1 MLQLIELMYSHAR
14 CMKADEKRPQLG
26 IILPVIF
33 FRIGSL
39 QFSHI
44 VHFYVRHYPPIID
57 FLTMFTVPLNWILHN
72 AAMASKMPQL
82 KQVQADADR
91 PARRA
96 APCTSYLYKGRRS
109 CDKQV
114 KVVGRTST
122 VHGRQF
128 ITLSKLTTRCN
139 DRPVVA
145 KFSKSIV
152 QDKVPQESILFFG
165 DYPNFLITQC
175 GYCRIKTAIL

>member
-1 MLQLIELMYSHAR
+1 MHEGRWKTSAAMHYPSSHFFPNRKPTVFPYRAFLR
-14 CMKADEKRPQLG
+14 QA
-26 IILPVIF
+26 LP
-33 FRIGSL
+33 
-39 QFSHI
+39 
-44 VHFYVRHYPPIID
+44 PPIID
-57 FLTMFTVPLNWILHN
+57 FLTMFAVPLNWILHN

-82 KQVQADADR
+82 KQVEADANR

-96 APCTSYLYKGRRS
+96 APCTSYLHKGRRS

-145 KFSKSIV
+145 KFSKSVV

-175 GYCRIKTAIL
+175 GYCPIKNAIL

>member
-1 MLQLIELMYSHAR
+1 
-14 CMKADEKRPQLG
+14 
-26 IILPVIF
+26 
-33 FRIGSL
+33 
-39 QFSHI
+39 
-44 VHFYVRHYPPIID
+44 
-57 FLTMFTVPLNWILHN
+57 
-72 AAMASKMPQL
+72 MASKMPQL
-82 KQVQADADR
+82 KQVQADADG

-96 APCTSYLYKGRRS
+96 APCTSYLHKGRRS

-128 ITLSKLTTRCN
+128 ITLSVYLWQAKLTTRSN

-145 KFSKSIV
+145 KFSKFIV

-175 GYCRIKTAIL
+175 VYCRIKTAIL